1 MQSSFPHTSISL
13 TQISKRLSAQH
24 RRQLRMGESDLTDLD
39 PDHDVE
45 EGLSAQ
51 HLRMGESDVADL
63 DPSGSEEVMSSQKR
77 YNR

>member
-1 MQSSFPHTSISL
+1 
-13 TQISKRLSAQH
+13 
-24 RRQLRMGESDLTDLD
+24 MGESDLTDLD

-63 DPSGSEEVMSSQKR
+63 DPYGSEEVMSSQKR